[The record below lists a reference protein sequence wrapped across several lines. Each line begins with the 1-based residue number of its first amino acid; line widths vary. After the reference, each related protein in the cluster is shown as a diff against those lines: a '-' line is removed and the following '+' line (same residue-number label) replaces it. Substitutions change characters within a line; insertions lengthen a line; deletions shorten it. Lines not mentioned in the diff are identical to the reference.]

1 MDASLPAS
9 LWLTKISSK
18 HILTTL
24 NITQVAQIQTEKYLE
39 IKAKTFI
46 SKILLFFLSHK
57 ATVKV
62 GPGNYQ
68 KATVL
73 RSAAELA

>member
-18 HILTTL
+18 RILTTL

-39 IKAKTFI
+39 IKTFI
-46 SKILLFFLSHK
+46 SKILLFFLSHE

-68 KATVL
+68 KATVF
-73 RSAAELA
+73 RSAAKLA